1 MIVNDGRAAVLALE
15 DGTVFRGKSFG
26 APIDVTGEV
35 VFNTSMIGYPE
46 LLTDPSYY
54 EQIVVMTYPILGSYG
69 VPSYS
74 LCDEHGLP
82 LHYESDSIKVKGY
95 AIHSL
100 SRPSHWSSDRGLED
114 WLEQEKVPGIQG
126 IDTRAVTRRIRTNG
140 TMLGVLKTSDG
151 EIGFKQMKEELGKLT
166 DPNERDL
173 VRNVSPSEPIHYV
186 NKSDATMV
194 VLDCGVKYGIV
205 RNLLACGASVVR
217 VPYDYSVDE
226 ILEFEPRR
234 IVISNGPG
242 DPKNCIQT
250 IDTVRELIETD
261 IPMMGICLGM
271 QILALA
277 SGADT
282 YKLKFGHRAVNH
294 PCVDLKTGRCYITTQ
309 NHGYTVTSE
318 SLAQTKFSTR
328 FVNINDKT
336 IEGIVYEKREII
348 GVQWHP
354 ESAPGPYDTR
364 FLFDQFM
371 EGGPSS

>member
-1 MIVNDGRAAVLALE
+1 VDDGRAAVLALE
-15 DGTVFRGKSFG
+15 DGTIFRGKSFG
-26 APIDVTGEV
+26 APIDVSGEV

-46 LLTDPSYY
+46 LLTDPSYH

-74 LCDEHGLP
+74 LCDQHGLP
-82 LHYESDSIKVKGY
+82 LHYESDSVKVKGY
-95 AIHSL
+95 AVHSL

-114 WLEQEKVPGIQG
+114 WLKQEKVPGIQG
-126 IDTRAVTRRIRTNG
+126 IDTRAVTRKIRNNG
-140 TMLGVLKTSDG
+140 TMIGLLKTFDRESSQNQLSVD
-151 EIGFKQMKEELGKLT
+151 LTKLT
-166 DPNERDL
+166 DPNKTDL

-186 NKSDATMV
+186 NNSDSTV
-194 VLDCGVKYGIV
+194 VVIDCGIKYGII
-205 RNLLACGASVVR
+205 RSLLTSGASVVR
-217 VPYDYSVDE
+217 VPYDYSVHE

-242 DPKNCIQT
+242 DPKSCAQT
-250 IDTVRELIETD
+250 IETTRELLETD
-261 IPMMGICLGM
+261 IPIMGICLGM

-277 SGADT
+277 AGADT

-309 NHGYTVTSE
+309 NHGYTVSSE
-318 SLAQTKFSTR
+318 SLAQSKFSSR

-336 IEGIVYEKREII
+336 IEGVVHDKKEII

-354 ESAPGPYDTR
+354 ESSPGPYDTR

-371 EGGPSS
+371 EGSLDI

>member
-1 MIVNDGRAAVLALE
+1 MDDGRAAVLALE
-15 DGTVFRGKSFG
+15 DGTIFRGKSFG
-26 APIDVTGEV
+26 APVDVTGEV

-46 LLTDPSYY
+46 LLTDPSYD

-69 VPSYS
+69 VSSYS
-74 LCDEHGLP
+74 QCDEHGLP

-114 WLEQEKVPGIQG
+114 WLQQEKVPGIQG

-140 TMLGVLKTSDG
+140 TMLGLLKTSDS
-151 EIGFKQMKEELGKLT
+151 EIGLAQVKEELSKLT
-166 DPNERDL
+166 DPNNTDL

-186 NKSDATMV
+186 NNSDATVV

-205 RNLLACGASVVR
+205 RNLLASGASVVR
-217 VPYDYSVDE
+217 VPYDYSVNE

-242 DPKNCIQT
+242 DPKNCTQT
-250 IDTVRELIETD
+250 IDTVRELLETD
-261 IPMMGICLGM
+261 IPIMGICLGM

-277 SGADT
+277 AGAGT
-282 YKLKFGHRAVNH
+282 YKLMFGHRAVNH

-309 NHGYTVTSE
+309 NHGFTVNSE

-328 FVNINDKT
+328 FVNMNDKT
-336 IEGIVYEKREII
+336 IEGIVHKKREII

-354 ESAPGPYDTR
+354 ESSPGPYDTR

-371 EGGPSS
+371 EGEATS

>member
-1 MIVNDGRAAVLALE
+1 VDDGRAAVLALE
-15 DGTVFRGKSFG
+15 DGTIFRGKSFG
-26 APIDVTGEV
+26 APVDVTGEV

-46 LLTDPSYY
+46 LLTDPSYH

-82 LHYESDSIKVKGY
+82 LHHESDSIKVKGY

-114 WLEQEKVPGIQG
+114 WLQQENVPGIHG

-140 TMLGVLKTSDG
+140 TMLGLLKTSDS
-151 EIGFKQMKEELGKLT
+151 EIGLAQVKEELSRLT
-166 DPNERDL
+166 DPNNTDL

-186 NKSDATMV
+186 NNSDATVV

-205 RNLLACGASVVR
+205 RNLLASGASVVR
-217 VPYDYSVDE
+217 VPYDYSVNE

-250 IDTVRELIETD
+250 IDTVRELLETD
-261 IPMMGICLGM
+261 IPVMGICLGM

-277 SGADT
+277 AGADT

-294 PCVDLKTGRCYITTQ
+294 PCIDLKTGRCYITTQ
-309 NHGYTVTSE
+309 NHGYTVNPE
-318 SLAQTKFSTR
+318 SLVQTKLAAR
-328 FVNINDKT
+328 YVNINDRT
-336 IEGIVYEKREII
+336 IEGITDSTKKII

-354 ESAPGPYDTR
+354 ESSPGPYDTK

-371 EGGPSS
+371 EGDPAS